1 MSRSYFDHVK
11 SGEISAADALAMKQ
25 ARDAGNAAAVRV
37 FDLAGEYQEPA
48 AFGLLDRL
56 AVQFVKWYGA
66 KAAGEVFRHYARICE
81 RREPGKEPAA

>member
-37 FDLAGEYQEPA
+37 FDLAGEYQ
-48 AFGLLDRL
+48 LSLI
-56 AVQFVKWYGA
+56 
-66 KAAGEVFRHYARICE
+66 HI
-81 RREPGKEPAA
+81 